1 MNSKESETQAR
12 NTAEIVAR
20 RSYGRLVAFLAART
34 RDVAAAEDALSEALA
49 SARGEWPLKG
59 GPANPEAWLLTV
71 ARRKTIDAVRRQH
84 TVETSAGELQ
94 VRAEGLAAAANE
106 AEIPDRRLALM
117 FVCAHPAIDAAI
129 RAPLMLQV
137 VLGVDAKTIGS
148 AFLVSPATMGKRLVR
163 AKDKIRQAA
172 IPFSV
177 PEPEQLPGRLD
188 AVLDAI
194 YAAFTEGWTDPGCAD
209 VVRRDLAEEA
219 FFLARLVAELLPDE
233 PEAKGLLA
241 LLLHCEARRAARR
254 LEDGSFVPL
263 SEQNPDKWS
272 RPMMIE
278 AEQML
283 AAAVALKRMGR
294 FQLEAAIQSAHAER
308 MRGGCVDWSAIVQ
321 LYKGLIAV
329 APSIGALL
337 GRAAAV
343 AAFGAPQDALVLI
356 EEIPATSVEAHQP
369 YWALRGHVLQRLGK
383 TREAKAAYERAI
395 GLTEDAAVRDFLIR
409 RTLCFE
415 PDP

>member
-1 MNSKESETQAR
+1 VDARQVAETAAR
-12 NTAEIVAR
+12 V
-20 RSYGRLVAFLAART
+20 SYGRLLAYLSARS
-34 RDVAAAEDALSEALA
+34 RDVAAAEDALGDALRA
-49 SARGEWPLKG
+49 ALESWPRDG
-59 GPANPEAWLLTV
+59 VPEKPEGWLITT
-71 ARRKTIDAVRRQH
+71 ARRKLIDNNRRKQARSSAM
-84 TVETSAGELQ
+84 ETLW
-94 VRAEGLAAAANE
+94 LITD
-106 AEIPDRRLALM
+106 EIEPDADLFPDERLKLL
-117 FVCAHPAIDAAI
+117 FVCSHPAIDPMA
-129 RAPLMLQV
+129 RTPLMLQT
-137 VLGVDAKTIGS
+137 VLGFDAGRIAS
-148 AFLVSPATMGKRLVR
+148 AFLVAPATMGQRLVR
-163 AKDKIRQAA
+163 AKAKIRDANIA
-172 IPFSV
+172 FEV
-177 PEPEQLPGRLD
+177 PEKSELSGRLE
-188 AVLDAI
+188 AVLEAI
-194 YAAFTEGWTDPGCAD
+194 YAVYGTAWEHVAPVDSHNSQLVDEALWLAHL
-209 VVRRDLAEEA
+209 VV
-219 FFLARLVAELLPDE
+219 ELLPDE